1 MAEDHYDLV
10 VIGAGPG
17 GYVAAARGA
26 QSGMRVACVDKEFL
40 GGTCLNVGCIPS
52 KALLESSELYHQ
64 LKSGLDHHGIHAGSV
79 DLDLGAMMSRKEQIV
94 QTMTKGIGGLFG
106 QHGVDFVAG
115 EASIQGAGTVQVVG
129 ETDSRT
135 LSCERILLATGS
147 APIELPDLPFDGAH
161 VLSSTEALSLGS
173 VPQRMVVVGAGAIG
187 LELGSVWNRLG
198 TEVLVVEFMDH
209 ILPGTDRETSTLL
222 QRLLKRQG
230 LEFRLQ
236 SSARHAVVK
245 DGKVVLTVAGE
256 NGETEEECDCV
267 LVAVGRRPFSAGLGL
282 EVAGIEID
290 EKGVVRVDENYQTN
304 VDGIFAIGDL
314 ISGPMLAHKAEEEA
328 VAAVE
333 RMVGSAGH
341 VNYNA
346 IPNVVYT
353 HPELASVGLTEEAAI
368 EAGITFKS
376 GKYLFRANARA
387 HCMDMIDGHVKIIGD
402 ANTDRLLGMH
412 IVGPQAS
419 HLIAEGALAIE
430 FASSVED
437 LARSVHA
444 HPTLSEVIKE
454 AAWTLQE

>member
-1 MAEDHYDLV
+1 
-10 VIGAGPG
+10 
-17 GYVAAARGA
+17 
-26 QSGMRVACVDKEFL
+26 
-40 GGTCLNVGCIPS
+40 
-52 KALLESSELYHQ
+52 
-64 LKSGLDHHGIHAGSV
+64 
-79 DLDLGAMMSRKEQIV
+79 
-94 QTMTKGIGGLFG
+94 
-106 QHGVDFVAG
+106 
-115 EASIQGAGTVQVVG
+115 
-129 ETDSRT
+129 
-135 LSCERILLATGS
+135 
-147 APIELPDLPFDGAH
+147 
-161 VLSSTEALSLGS
+161 
-173 VPQRMVVVGAGAIG
+173 
-187 LELGSVWNRLG
+187 
-198 TEVLVVEFMDH
+198 
-209 ILPGTDRETSTLL
+209 
-222 QRLLKRQG
+222 
-230 LEFRLQ
+230 
-236 SSARHAVVK
+236 
-245 DGKVVLTVAGE
+245 
-256 NGETEEECDCV
+256 
-267 LVAVGRRPFSAGLGL
+267 
-282 EVAGIEID
+282 
-290 EKGVVRVDENYQTN
+290 
-304 VDGIFAIGDL
+304 
-314 ISGPMLAHKAEEEA
+314 